1 MKVFY
6 TSNIGRKKSNNEDS
20 LLINKKIISE
30 SSFDLVLKEE
40 ILNEEFYLA
49 IADGM
54 GGYEFGEVASK
65 SILEFLLKY
74 DMTDVEV
81 TSNILKNIQK
91 DLYKLSFYHKKY
103 SGMGS
108 VLSGIKVLEKSIIVF
123 NVGDSRTYRVHNGK
137 VNFVTEDDS
146 YVYTLYK
153 KGILSYDEMRKH
165 PNNNVVTSCYRAVKG
180 ELLDFEVRD
189 FEKFIGDRYFICSD
203 GLWEMIETD
212 FLNQLISSENIE
224 INLNNLLKMS
234 IENGGKDNISFILI
248 EI

>member
-1 MKVFY
+1 MLYCGGKIMKVFY

-49 IADGM
+49 ITDGM
-54 GGYEFGEVASK
+54 GGYDFGEVASK

-74 DMTDVEV
+74 DMRDIEV

-153 KGILSYDEMRKH
+153 KGFNFNKFRYDVGLVYQLPEKQFFCNTVGEEVAFSEKIYSSKKRSIKNMVKSFYNLSTNGRSYH
-165 PNNNVVTSCYRAVKG
+165 SC
-180 ELLDFEVRD
+180 
-189 FEKFIGDRYFICSD
+189 
-203 GLWEMIETD
+203 T
-212 FLNQLISSENIE
+212 
-224 INLNNLLKMS
+224 
-234 IENGGKDNISFILI
+234 
-248 EI
+248 